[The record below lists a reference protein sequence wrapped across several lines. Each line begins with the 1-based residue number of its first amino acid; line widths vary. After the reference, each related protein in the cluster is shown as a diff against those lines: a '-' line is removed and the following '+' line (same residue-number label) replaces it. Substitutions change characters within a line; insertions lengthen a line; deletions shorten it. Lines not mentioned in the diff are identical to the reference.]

1 MKKDSTKGIHLML
14 IITALM
20 VMLLALEI
28 YYQGKDDMREANTVA
43 THELEEANL
52 SIMNT
57 MMDIEESVKAVSQLA
72 WTRADSPEAMAAI
85 TESLLN
91 TGNQIV
97 ASCVSFEPYTFKEY
111 GRLLQVYSHM
121 KDGKVETKL
130 LREDYGNDY
139 LSKEWYRN
147 GLKREDGYWSDP
159 YTDGVDRSSL
169 IVSYVMPIHDSNRR
183 TIGTLNV
190 DITLDWMEHLLEE
203 TKPYPNS
210 VCMLQTPKGMLIAGT
225 PIDSLKNKDDHLI
238 ISRPVKSGDGTDIML
253 LTLASQKKDIY
264 RNVTTMFYRMLLVS
278 VIGLILL
285 GIIILRSIRNERSLI
300 KLTHEKGMMEKEL
313 NIAHS
318 IQMGILRDDFPQT
331 GADLYATL
339 KPMHEVGGDL
349 YDYQLVTGKEGEK
362 EELYFIIG
370 DVAGKSI
377 SAAIIMSA
385 TVTLFRLLAQQGRQP
400 AEIIAEINNTLS
412 QQNPSL
418 TFVTALVGCIDL
430 QHGVL
435 NYCNAGHNQ
444 PFVTEPDGSARRMM
458 EVIPN
463 IPLGYQ
469 ENYDFQPQQFQFG
482 KDTMM
487 VLYTDGLNE
496 TINTAEERMGLDRV
510 RDIIARN
517 SQATARQ
524 MADKLIEGHR
534 AFMGEAEQVDDITVM
549 CIKGPKITSSVAEHK

>member
-1 MKKDSTKGIHLML
+1 MKKDSTNGIRLL
-14 IITALM
+14 LFITAII

-28 YYQGKDDMREANTVA
+28 YYQGKDDMREANSLA
-43 THELEEANL
+43 AHELEEANL

-57 MMDIEESVKAVSQLA
+57 MMDIEESVKTVSQLA
-72 WTRADSPEAMAAI
+72 WTRMDSPESMAVI

-91 TGNQIV
+91 TDNEIV
-97 ASCVSFEPYTFKEY
+97 ASCVSFEPHMFKEY
-111 GRLLQVYSHM
+111 GRLLQVYSHLE
-121 KDGKVETKL
+121 DGQVETKL
-130 LREDYGNDY
+130 IREDYGNDY

-147 GLKREDGYWSDP
+147 GLKQKNGCWSDP

-169 IVSYVMPIHDSNRR
+169 IVSYVIPIHDRSSR

-190 DITLDWMEHLLEE
+190 DITLDWMSHLLEE
-203 TKPYPNS
+203 SKPYPNS
-210 VCMLQTPKGMLIAGT
+210 LCMLQTPKGMLIAGT
-225 PIDSLKNKDDHLI
+225 PIDSLKNKDDYLI
-238 ISRPVKSGDGTDIML
+238 ISRPVKDGHDTEIMH
-253 LTLASQKKDIY
+253 LTLACPKKDIY

-285 GIIILRSIRNERSLI
+285 GIIILHSIRNERNLN

-331 GADLYATL
+331 DIDLYATL

-349 YDYQLVTGKEGEK
+349 YDYQLVPGKDGAK
-362 EELYFIIG
+362 GELYFIIG

-385 TVTLFRLLAQQGRQP
+385 TVTLFRLLARQGRQP
-400 AEIIAEINNTLS
+400 SDIISEINNTLS

-444 PFVTEPDGSARRMM
+444 PFITEPDGSARRMM

-463 IPLGYQ
+463 IPLGYL
-469 ENYDFQPQQFQFG
+469 ENYEFQSQQFSFG

-496 TINTAEERMGLDRV
+496 TMDASEERMGLDKV
-510 RDIIARN
+510 KDIIARN
-517 SQATARQ
+517 SKATARK

-534 AFMGEAEQVDDITVM
+534 AFMGDAEQVDDITVM
-549 CIKGPKITSSVAEHK
+549 CIKRPTPCPSLNGGE

>member
-1 MKKDSTKGIHLML
+1 MTTKKIKLYMSIPIIL
-14 IITALM
+14 IIPSILNIM
-20 VMLLALEI
+20 
-28 YYQGKDDMREANTVA
+28 NTLNI
-43 THELEEANL
+43 TNTL

-169 IVSYVMPIHDSNRR
+169 IVSYVMPIHDGNRR

-264 RNVTTMFYRMLLVS
+264 RMFTGEVLVMTFITAIPGIAIIYFVLGQLVKITYYLEGMYMVTPEIAAITLGIVVVFNLLA
-278 VIGLILL
+278 GLI
-285 GIIILRSIRNERSLI
+285 
-300 KLTHEKGMMEKEL
+300 
-313 NIAHS
+313 
-318 IQMGILRDDFPQT
+318 P
-331 GADLYATL
+331 
-339 KPMHEVGGDL
+339 V
-349 YDYQLVTGKEGEK
+349 
-362 EELYFIIG
+362 
-370 DVAGKSI
+370 
-377 SAAIIMSA
+377 
-385 TVTLFRLLAQQGRQP
+385 
-400 AEIIAEINNTLS
+400 
-412 QQNPSL
+412 
-418 TFVTALVGCIDL
+418 FVTMRKTPAQIL
-430 QHGVL
+430 
-435 NYCNAGHNQ
+435 
-444 PFVTEPDGSARRMM
+444 AR
-458 EVIPN
+458 
-463 IPLGYQ
+463 
-469 ENYDFQPQQFQFG
+469 
-482 KDTMM
+482 
-487 VLYTDGLNE
+487 TD
-496 TINTAEERMGLDRV
+496 I
-510 RDIIARN
+510 
-517 SQATARQ
+517 
-524 MADKLIEGHR
+524 
-534 AFMGEAEQVDDITVM
+534 
-549 CIKGPKITSSVAEHK
+549 